1 MSERI
6 LFVDDEKFVLETFRR
21 NLHRHFQVETA
32 EGPLAALKQFENNGP
47 FAVVVSDLKM
57 PNMSGVEL
65 LGLVRNRWPET
76 VRIMLTG
83 QADLDAAMGAVNQ
96 GSIFRFLTKP
106 CAPDALLKAVQD
118 GLSQYRLIMAEK
130 QLLHGTLRGCI
141 QVMSELLG
149 LVSPE
154 AFGRGEQCKTLIL
167 DMAQILGLGGKW
179 KYELAAMLSQIGCI
193 SLPQE
198 ILERKIAGEAL
209 SPEEEQIFLMH
220 PAIAGNLLRNIPR
233 LESVAEMV
241 AEQEL
246 PLAKNPNP
254 GARML
259 KTALDYTDLVARG
272 LDDVSA
278 LLALRQQPAVYDPKV
293 VAALEESLAR
303 RKQSEVRSVAIS
315 ELREGMLLV
324 ENVVS
329 GRGAVL
335 MEKGQVITR
344 AALERFV
351 NFGTI
356 LGVQEPIQV
365 LVKTEADQKP
375 DS

>member
-32 EGPLAALKQFENNGP
+32 EGPMAALKQLENNGP

-65 LGLVRNRWPET
+65 LGVVRNRWPDT

-96 GSIFRFLTKP
+96 GAIFRFLTKP
-106 CAPDALLKAVQD
+106 CSPDILLRAVQD
-118 GLSQYRLIMAEK
+118 GLAQHRLVMAER

-154 AFGRGEQCKTLIL
+154 AFGRGEQCKPLVL
-167 DMAQILGLGGKW
+167 DMVRILGLGGKW
-179 KYELAAMLSQIGCI
+179 KFELAAMLSQIGCI

-198 ILERKIAGEAL
+198 ILERKISGEEL
-209 SPEEEQIFLMH
+209 SPEEAQIFLMH

-241 AEQEL
+241 ADQEL
-246 PLAKNPNP
+246 PLAKNPCI
-254 GARML
+254 GARIL
-259 KTALDYTDLVARG
+259 KTALNYTDMIAQGMDTGQALAVLREQ
-272 LDDVSA
+272 SA
-278 LLALRQQPAVYDPKV
+278 VHDPRV
-293 VAALEESLAR
+293 VAALEESLNR
-303 RKQSEVRSVAIS
+303 HELSEVRSLAIS

-329 GRGAVL
+329 GRGVVL
-335 MEKGQVITR
+335 MEKGQALTR

-356 LGVQEPIQV
+356 LGVQEPIHV
-365 LVKTEADQKP
+365 LVKTEKESPPA
-375 DS
+375 